1 MEKPA
6 FDTELSVWL
15 ADRFNRNPRGEV
27 ALSAPLAEHA
37 GISSQAA
44 NARLRKLV
52 AQGVLTVRARGRTNL
67 YRLAP
72 LESRSAALER
82 QTTREDLVWREI
94 VAPPLRRYAE
104 PSALTVLQYGV
115 TEMINNAHDH
125 SDGHRILIDVQ
136 IDMAFA
142 RITVADDGEGIFAR
156 IRRLCRLQDDRE
168 SLLELAKGKLTTDP
182 EHHSGE
188 GVFFTSRAIDHFTIL
203 SGRLAFS
210 HSVGRPD
217 FLIEDEDTPTTGTVV
232 VMQHALTSRT
242 ELRAVFDAF
251 ADPDS
256 DPSFNRTVVPL
267 RMAVFGDEQ
276 LMSRSQA
283 RRVLTRVERF
293 KTVMLDFDG
302 VEVVGQGFADEVF
315 RVFAREHPDVE
326 LIPVHTTPA
335 VGQMVMRAIAG
346 RAAR

>member
-1 MEKPA
+1 MEKPV
-6 FDTELSVWL
+6 FDTALSTWL
-15 ADRFNRNPRGEV
+15 ADQFSQTPRGELP
-27 ALSAPLAEHA
+27 LSNRLAEHV

-44 NARLRKLV
+44 NARLRRLV
-52 AQGVLTVRARGRTNL
+52 AQGVLVARAHGRTNL
-67 YRLAP
+67 YRLVA
-72 LESRSAALER
+72 LKSRSVALER
-82 QTTREDLVWREI
+82 ETTREDIAWREI
-94 VAPPLRRYAE
+94 VAPLLRGYAQ
-104 PSALTVLQYGV
+104 PPALTVLQYGV

-125 SDGHRILIDVQ
+125 SNGNRILISVE

-156 IRRLCRLQDDRE
+156 IKRLCALHDEHE

-188 GVFFTSRAIDHFTIL
+188 GVFFTSRAVDHFTIL
-203 SGRLAFS
+203 SGGLAFT
-210 HSVGRPD
+210 HGVGRPD
-217 FLIEDEDTPTTGTVV
+217 FLIEDEDMPTAGTLV
-232 VMQHALTSRT
+232 VMQHALTSQT

-256 DPSFNRTVVPL
+256 DPSFSKTVVPL
-267 RMAVFGDEQ
+267 RMAVFGDEH

-293 KTVMLDFDG
+293 KTVILDFDG
-302 VEVVGQGFADEVF
+302 VAVIGQGFADEVF
-315 RVFAREHPDVE
+315 RVFAREHPDIE

-335 VGQMVMRAIAG
+335 VGQMVMRALAG
-346 RAAR
+346 RMAQ